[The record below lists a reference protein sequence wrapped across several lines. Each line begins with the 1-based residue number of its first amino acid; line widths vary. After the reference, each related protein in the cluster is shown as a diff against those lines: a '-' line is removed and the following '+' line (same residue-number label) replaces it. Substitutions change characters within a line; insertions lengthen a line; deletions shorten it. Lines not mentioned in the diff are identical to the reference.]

1 MKHVLAAF
9 ALLLAGTAATAPS
22 AHAQTSAA
30 ARIGYTDYEVL
41 LANLP
46 QMDSVQTI
54 LQREAQAADAGL
66 QPQAQE
72 FQSKVEEYQRRQQ
85 LLSADAR
92 RTREQ
97 ELAGLQQA
105 LEQAQQAAQQ
115 RLAVRRAELMRPIY
129 EALQSAIDAE
139 GAARNLDIV
148 LPTQVGGQPVLLYVN
163 QSRVVDITREVARR
177 LGLNVEDGPAPTGN

>member
-1 MKHVLAAF
+1 MKQLFAAL
-9 ALLLAGTAATAPS
+9 ALLAVGTAATAPT
-22 AHAQTSAA
+22 AFAQS
-30 ARIGYTDYEVL
+30 RIGYTDYEVL

-46 QMDSVQTI
+46 SMDSVQAT
-54 LQREAQAADAGL
+54 LQREAQAAEGSL

-97 ELAGLQQA
+97 ELAGLQQS

-129 EALQSAIDAE
+129 EALQNAIDTEAK
-139 GAARNLDIV
+139 ARNLDVV

-163 QSRVVDITREVARR
+163 RDRVVDITREVARR
-177 LGLNVEDGPAPTGN
+177 LGLNVADGPAPATGGN

>member
-1 MKHVLAAF
+1 MKHVLAVL
-9 ALLLAGTAATAPS
+9 ALGLAGLAVTAPD
-22 AHAQTSAA
+22 AAAQ

-46 QMDSVQTI
+46 QMDSVQST
-54 LQREAQAADAGL
+54 LQREAQAAEAQL

-72 FQSKVEEYQRRQQ
+72 FQEKVEEYQRRQQ

-97 ELAGLQQA
+97 ELAGLQQS

-129 EALQSAIDAE
+129 ESLQAAIDAE
-139 GAARNLDIV
+139 AQAKNLDLV
-148 LPTQVGGQPVLLYVN
+148 LPTQVGGQPVILYVN
-163 QSRVVDITREVARR
+163 RERVVDLTRDVARR
-177 LGLNVEDGPAPTGN
+177 LGLNVADGPAPAGN